1 MSGEFM
7 EIDLSSKEI
16 EDLLVFTIFLSR
28 HAAQHLAENV
38 LETEKPSENRRYYTE
53 GLLMGSVL
61 TPECVYAE
69 ANQWLTAAV
78 SRAPQKQRPAF
89 VTQLR
94 DYYDYQKPLP
104 SNYLTNA
111 ALMEEVRTWEALTD
125 IDTFCDMFMKKT
137 QWAND
142 HRDIGLCLDNAL
154 QKHNIRRAYNA
165 ITLEVGGGD
174 RDFLMVL
181 DTPHQPR
188 TTVWHFEILPKPSIS

>member
-1 MSGEFM
+1 M
-7 EIDLSSKEI
+7 EIDLSPKEI
-16 EDLLVFTIFLSR
+16 EDLLVFTTFLSR

-38 LETEKPSENRRYYTE
+38 LETENPSENRRYYTE

-61 TPECVYAE
+61 TPECVYTE

-78 SRAPQKQRPAF
+78 SRVPKKQQPAF

-94 DYYDYQKPLP
+94 DYYDFQKPLP
-104 SNYLTNA
+104 SNCLRNA

-137 QWAND
+137 MWAND

-165 ITLEVGGGD
+165 ITLDVGSGN

-181 DTPHQPR
+181 DTPHQPQ
-188 TTVWHFEILPKPSIS
+188 TTVWHFKILPRPSIS